1 MWVFFG
7 HRKYNISIELWSK
20 VENPYIRTQFF
31 FLNANNKKTVI
42 RFNVTTIFFSNIEC
56 LIYFFECLK
65 DFFIDSI
72 VNIQSCKYLLCSYWV
87 YLWIQIGFWHRKPP
101 EPQPQWSEWS
111 LLLPPL
117 QPRNQRFLICKVN

>member
-20 VENPYIRTQFF
+20 VENPYIRTHFF

-72 VNIQSCKYLLCSYWV
+72 VNIHVITCYA
-87 YLWIQIGFWHRKPP
+87 
-101 EPQPQWSEWS
+101 
-111 LLLPPL
+111 
-117 QPRNQRFLICKVN
+117 LIEFIFESKLVSDIENHQNHNHNDQNDHYC

>member
-7 HRKYNISIELWSK
+7 NRKYNISIELWSK

-72 VNIQSCKYLLCSYWV
+72 VNIHVNTCYA
-87 YLWIQIGFWHRKPP
+87 
-101 EPQPQWSEWS
+101 
-111 LLLPPL
+111 
-117 QPRNQRFLICKVN
+117 LIEFIFESKLVSDIENHQNHNHNDQNDHYCYRHSSPGTSVS